1 MAKRK
6 PRTPFEELLEAA
18 EHDPRVT
25 VWEQTFV
32 ASIREQIEARDQP
45 WLSDQQ
51 SRVLAR
57 IALKMGIDLPSQV
70 RELVADQSQAH
81 RELLAFAMEARGDPR
96 LTAWEEGFL
105 CSMVEVARACRPLS
119 GKQRDVLER
128 IAAKV
133 GSPFTGDDAGEA
145 VESCPV

>member
-1 MAKRK
+1 
-6 PRTPFEELLEAA
+6 LLEAA
-18 EHDPRVT
+18 EHDARVT

-32 ASIREQIEARDQP
+32 AMD
-45 WLSDQQ
+45 
-51 SRVLAR
+51 
-57 IALKMGIDLPSQV
+57 
-70 RELVADQSQAH
+70 
-81 RELLAFAMEARGDPR
+81 ARGDPR

-133 GSPFTGDDAGEA
+133 GSRFIGRARRADRGA
-145 VESCPV
+145 

>member
-1 MAKRK
+1 MAKRE
-6 PRTPFEELLEAA
+6 PSAPFEELREAA
-18 EHDPRVT
+18 EHDARMT
-25 VWEQTFV
+25 AWEQTFV
-32 ASIREQIEARDQP
+32 ASIREQIEKRDQP

-57 IALKMGIDLPSQV
+57 IALKIGIDLPPQV
-70 RELVADQSQAH
+70 RELVDDQSQTH

-96 LTAWEEGFL
+96 LMAWEEGFL
-105 CSMVEVARACRPLS
+105 CSMVEVARACRSLS

-133 GSPFTGDDAGEA
+133 GSPFIVDDAGEA
-145 VESCPV
+145 VESYPV

>member
-1 MAKRK
+1 MAKRE
-6 PRTPFEELLEAA
+6 PSAPFEELREAA
-18 EHDPRVT
+18 EHDARMT
-25 VWEQTFV
+25 AWEQTLV
-32 ASIREQIEARDQP
+32 ASIREQIEKRDQP
-45 WLSDQQ
+45 WLSDQ
-51 SRVLAR
+51 
-57 IALKMGIDLPSQV
+57 LPHLPPQV

-81 RELLAFAMEARGDPR
+81 RELLAFAMEARGDLR

-119 GKQRDVLER
+119 GKQRDVLAR

>member
-1 MAKRK
+1 MAKRE
-6 PRTPFEELLEAA
+6 PSAPFEELREAA
-18 EHDPRVT
+18 EHDARMT
-25 VWEQTFV
+25 AWEQTFV
-32 ASIREQIEARDQP
+32 ASIREQIEKRDQP
-45 WLSDQQ
+45 WLSDQ
-51 SRVLAR
+51 
-57 IALKMGIDLPSQV
+57 LPHLPPQV

-133 GSPFTGDDAGEA
+133 GSPFIVDDAGEA
-145 VESCPV
+145 VESYPV